1 MSSPVEE
8 NKGEGSLGEAA
19 SILEKE
25 GMYTQPS
32 GKDEAISEPLAID
45 EGSKKRKM
53 PTPESSEGESEGE
66 DEDALAAKP
75 AVDEDNQY
83 DMADGFMVG
92 DDEDDTGIS
101 RSRKKNRTKVERKR
115 LRKI

>member
-1 MSSPVEE
+1 
-8 NKGEGSLGEAA
+8 
-19 SILEKE
+19 
-25 GMYTQPS
+25 MYTQPS

-53 PTPESSEGESEGE
+53 PTPESSEVKVKE